1 MRKILT
7 SLGIG
12 MTDLL
17 TGCASYN
24 ANVNLDQ
31 DFSSK
36 SIGNLKIAP
45 RSSMKTVI
53 FVPKKDMAPIFN
65 ITLHNEDTDMNQEI
79 SVSVIR

>member
-24 ANVNLDQ
+24 ANSLTALDPEYV
-31 DFSSK
+31 K
-36 SIGNLKIAP
+36 
-45 RSSMKTVI
+45 
-53 FVPKKDMAPIFN
+53 
-65 ITLHNEDTDMNQEI
+65 E
-79 SVSVIR
+79 